1 MQFNKNTS
9 SGRTNI
15 IAIIIKSLIG
25 LIVILGLVFFINKVD
40 FPAPKKEIEK
50 IIQMKILKLLNKKN
64 LSIVIFSLFS
74 FSSFAEDKPVDIWNI
89 EKQET
94 ENISEEN
101 LSTESKQVVSE
112 SSVYKMQSDKN
123 EDSIKL
129 DQELTSK
136 TIKIAGIYDPQEYG
150 LDINMWSNSDG
161 STLKKL
167 FNNIDKYELSK
178 DASEILNISLLTN
191 AYYPNQNITDQEFL
205 NFKTKWLIK
214 NSNLDLIEEYLIK
227 NQVTNLH
234 PELMRYMVDRYLSQ
248 SDVKKSC
255 EIFSKIKEPL
265 EDEYLSKFNLY
276 CLINYGKNEEA
287 QLILDLKKELGFSD
301 EYFENKIN
309 YLLGYIDELNKEIS
323 ENSILDFHLAHRT
336 NPEFTFEPN
345 KDTPKLIWKYLSSSN
360 LLYKIQDVEISDIE
374 KISTIEK
381 ATHDKIYSEEELFE
395 FYKRFQFNI
404 NQLLNTK
411 ESYKSLSSIEG
422 KALVYQRLLLTEEPK
437 LKLELMKILK
447 DIFKSE
453 GIEDAFDEELRKYLK
468 QIDETDVPSNFTTFY
483 NQYIKSDEIINRRIK
498 YNNKILHQS
507 KLVNYFNG
515 DYAKSKIEEDLDKFL
530 KKIKKDKEYF
540 LSKKDIIFLEAL
552 KSDGIEISK
561 KYENLYKVNKSEM
574 PSDIQKMLDNKE
586 IGAALLRVIEVIGP
600 EKIEDIDDDTVY
612 FIINTLNQLNT
623 DSIRNKLLLKVLPLK
638 V

>member
-1 MQFNKNTS
+1 
-9 SGRTNI
+9 
-15 IAIIIKSLIG
+15 
-25 LIVILGLVFFINKVD
+25 
-40 FPAPKKEIEK
+40 
-50 IIQMKILKLLNKKN
+50 MKILKLLNKKN
-64 LSIVIFSLFS
+64 LSIIIFSLLIT
-74 FSSFAEDKPVDIWNI
+74 SSPFAEDKPVDIWDI
-89 EKQET
+89 EKKEVDT
-94 ENISEEN
+94 ISEEN
-101 LSTESKQVVSE
+101 LSDENKQEVSE
-112 SSVYKMQSDKN
+112 NSIYKMQSDKK

-129 DQELTSK
+129 DGELTSK
-136 TIKIAGIYDPQEYG
+136 TIKIAGLYDPQDYG
-150 LDINMWSNSDG
+150 LSIDMWSNSDG
-161 STLKKL
+161 LTLKEL
-167 FNNIDKYELSK
+167 FNNIDKYDLSK
-178 DASEILNISLLTN
+178 DATEILNISLLTN

-205 NFKTKWLIK
+205 KYKTKWLIK
-214 NSNLDLIEEYLIK
+214 NSDLDLIEEYLIK

-234 PELMRYMVDRYLSQ
+234 PELMRYIVDRYLSQ

-287 QLILDLKKELGFSD
+287 QLILDLKKELGFLD

-309 YLLGYIDELNKEIS
+309 YLFGYIDEANKEIS

-336 NPEFTFEPN
+336 NPEFKFEPN

-360 LLYKIQDVEISDIE
+360 LLYRIQDLEITDID

-381 ATHDKIYSEEELFE
+381 ATHDKNYSEEELFE

-422 KALVYQRLLLTEEPK
+422 KALVYQRLLLAEEPK

-453 GIEDAFDEELRKYLK
+453 GIEDAFDEELRKSLK
-468 QIDETDVPSNFTTFY
+468 QIEETDVPSNFTTFY
-483 NQYIKSDEIINRRIK
+483 NQYIKNDEIINKKIK

-530 KKIKKDKEYF
+530 KKIKKDKKYS

-552 KSDGIEISK
+552 KSDGIKISK

-574 PSDIQKMLDNKE
+574 PSDIQKMVDNKE
-586 IGAALLRVIEVIGP
+586 IGAALLRIIEVIGP

>member
-1 MQFNKNTS
+1 
-9 SGRTNI
+9 
-15 IAIIIKSLIG
+15 
-25 LIVILGLVFFINKVD
+25 
-40 FPAPKKEIEK
+40 
-50 IIQMKILKLLNKKN
+50 MKILKLLNKKN

-101 LSTESKQVVSE
+101 LSIENKQVVSE

-136 TIKIAGIYDPQEYG
+136 TIKIAGLYDPQEYG

-161 STLKKL
+161 STIKKL

-205 NFKTKWLIK
+205 KFKTKWLIK

-309 YLLGYIDELNKEIS
+309 YLLGYIDEVNKEIS

-336 NPEFTFEPN
+336 NPKFTFEPN

-483 NQYIKSDEIINRRIK
+483 NQYIKSDEIINKRIK

-600 EKIEDIDDDTVY
+600 EQIENIDDDTVY

>member
-1 MQFNKNTS
+1 
-9 SGRTNI
+9 
-15 IAIIIKSLIG
+15 
-25 LIVILGLVFFINKVD
+25 
-40 FPAPKKEIEK
+40 
-50 IIQMKILKLLNKKN
+50 MKILKLLNKKN

-74 FSSFAEDKPVDIWNI
+74 LSSFAEDKPVDIWNI

-101 LSTESKQVVSE
+101 LSIENKQVVSE

-136 TIKIAGIYDPQEYG
+136 TIKIAGLYDPQEYG

-227 NQVTNLH
+227 NQVTNIH

-309 YLLGYIDELNKEIS
+309 YLLGYIDEVNKEIS

-483 NQYIKSDEIINRRIK
+483 NQYIKSDEIINKKIK

>member
-1 MQFNKNTS
+1 
-9 SGRTNI
+9 
-15 IAIIIKSLIG
+15 
-25 LIVILGLVFFINKVD
+25 
-40 FPAPKKEIEK
+40 
-50 IIQMKILKLLNKKN
+50 MKISKLLNKKN
-64 LSIVIFSLFS
+64 LSIVIFSLIS
-74 FSSFAEDKPVDIWNI
+74 LSSFAENKPVDIWNL
-89 EKQET
+89 EKQESET
-94 ENISEEN
+94 ISEEN
-101 LSTESKQVVSE
+101 LSIENKQEVSE
-112 SSVYKMQSDKN
+112 SSIYKMQSDKN

-136 TIKIAGIYDPQEYG
+136 TIKIAGLYDPQEYG

-227 NQVTNLH
+227 NQVTNIH

-309 YLLGYIDELNKEIS
+309 YLLGYIDEVNKEIS

-483 NQYIKSDEIINRRIK
+483 NQHIKSDEIINKRIK

-515 DYAKSKIEEDLDKFL
+515 DYTKSKIEEDLDKFL

>member
-1 MQFNKNTS
+1 
-9 SGRTNI
+9 
-15 IAIIIKSLIG
+15 
-25 LIVILGLVFFINKVD
+25 
-40 FPAPKKEIEK
+40 
-50 IIQMKILKLLNKKN
+50 MKILKLLNKKN
-64 LSIVIFSLFS
+64 LSIIIISLLLS
-74 FSSFAEDKPVDIWNI
+74 LPSIAEEKPVDIWNL
-89 EKQET
+89 EKQESDSV
-94 ENISEEN
+94 SEEN
-101 LSTESKQVVSE
+101 LSLEKTEQE
-112 SSVYKMQSDKN
+112 SQSSIYKMQADKN
-123 EDSIKL
+123 KDSIKL
-129 DQELTSK
+129 DQDLTSK
-136 TIKIAGIYDPQEYG
+136 TIKIAGLYDPEDYG
-150 LDINMWSNSDG
+150 LSISMWSNSDG
-161 STLKKL
+161 LLLKKL
-167 FNNIDKYELSK
+167 FESINKYDLSE

-191 AYYPNQNITDQEFL
+191 AYHPSQNITDDEFL
-205 NFKTKWLIK
+205 KFKTNWLIK
-214 NSNLDLIEEYLIK
+214 DSNFELIEEYLIK
-227 NQVTNLH
+227 NQITNLH
-234 PELMRYMVDRYLSQ
+234 PELMKYMVDRYLSQ
-248 SDVKKSC
+248 SDLKKSC

-287 QLILDLKKELGFSD
+287 QLILDLKKELGFQD
-301 EYFENKIN
+301 EYYENKIN
-309 YLLGYIDELNKEIS
+309 YLFGYIDEANKDVS

-345 KDTPKLIWKYLSSSN
+345 KDTPKSIWKYLSTSN
-360 LLYKIQDVEISDIE
+360 LLYKIQDLEITDID

-381 ATHDKIYSEEELFE
+381 ATHDKNYSEEELFE

-411 ESYKSLSSIEG
+411 ESYKTLSSIEG

-447 DIFKSE
+447 DIFESE
-453 GIEDAFDEELRKYLK
+453 DIGNAFDTELAKFLK
-468 QIDETDVPSNFTTFY
+468 KIDETDVPSNFTTFY
-483 NQYIKSDEIINRRIK
+483 NQHIKNDEITNKKIK

-530 KKIKKDKEYF
+530 KKIKKDKKYF

-561 KYENLYKVNKSEM
+561 KYENLYEINKSEM
-574 PSDIQKMLDNKE
+574 PRDIQEMINNKE
-586 IGAALLRVIEVIGP
+586 TGAALLRIIEVIGP

-612 FIINTLNQLNT
+612 FIINTLNQLNA
-623 DSIRNKLLLKVLPLK
+623 DLIRNKLLLKVLPLK

>member
-1 MQFNKNTS
+1 
-9 SGRTNI
+9 
-15 IAIIIKSLIG
+15 
-25 LIVILGLVFFINKVD
+25 
-40 FPAPKKEIEK
+40 
-50 IIQMKILKLLNKKN
+50 MKILKLLNKKN

-94 ENISEEN
+94 ENISKEN
-101 LSTESKQVVSE
+101 LSTENEQVVSE

-136 TIKIAGIYDPQEYG
+136 TIKIAGLYDPQEYG

-205 NFKTKWLIK
+205 KFKTEWLIK

-301 EYFENKIN
+301 EYFENKIS
-309 YLLGYIDELNKEIS
+309 YLFGYIDEANKEIS

-336 NPEFTFEPN
+336 NPEFKFEPN

-360 LLYKIQDVEISDIE
+360 LLYKIQDVEITDIE

-381 ATHDKIYSEEELFE
+381 ATHDKNYSEEELFE

-453 GIEDAFDEELRKYLK
+453 GIEDAFDEELRKSLK

-483 NQYIKSDEIINRRIK
+483 NQYLKSDEIINKRIK

-530 KKIKKDKEYF
+530 KKIKKDKKYS
-540 LSKKDIIFLEAL
+540 LSKKDIMFLEAL

-586 IGAALLRVIEVIGP
+586 IGAALLRIIEVIGP